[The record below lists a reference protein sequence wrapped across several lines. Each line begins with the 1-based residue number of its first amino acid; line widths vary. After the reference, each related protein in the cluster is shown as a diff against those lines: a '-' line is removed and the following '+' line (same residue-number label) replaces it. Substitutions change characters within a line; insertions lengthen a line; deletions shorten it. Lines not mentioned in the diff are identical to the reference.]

1 MTQLV
6 TKKSRNNRPSTPRFN
21 IVEQPDAIAFTVRP
35 QTVALERARQE
46 VKSKADVQ
54 RKTKTKANQNRKAY
68 PFLANVSD
76 KVAANYN
83 PDAWRE
89 NSPTISQG
97 DSQDMKRKA
106 GILISADDLA
116 GKVDLANN
124 LSSFYT
130 NLGQPLPVINKEA
143 VLRSPSKGAGI
154 VESTINY
161 GTTSPSMLA
170 IQGATT
176 LGNGRGIVEAARGA
190 WNAGSNLL
198 SKTAGVAGSLVARNP
213 GAAATVGLTALPSS
227 TTEGSSSLG
236 KKLGAVAIGFSPEIL
251 GFTYKGLQ
259 ALPYLGKFLPSNL
272 TLPKIGRG
280 LKKAATWHYGVVPQ
294 GLGIG
299 AYSLI
304 DFDTKAE
311 MDPSEMGNEVPR
323 NPTTTASTTTNVPED
338 SVLQEDGT
346 HLKLKSSLPE

>member
-35 QTVALERARQE
+35 QTVALERARQN
-46 VKSKADVQ
+46 VKAKADVQ
-54 RKTKTKANQNRKAY
+54 RKTKVKAKQNRRVY

-76 KVAANYN
+76 KIAANYD
-83 PDAWRE
+83 PEAWRE

-97 DSQDMKRKA
+97 DTQDMKRKA

-154 VESTINY
+154 VESAINY

-176 LGNGRGIVEAARGA
+176 LGNGSGIIGATREA
-190 WNAGSNLL
+190 WNTGSNLL

-213 GAAATVGLTALPSS
+213 GTAATIGLTALPSS
-227 TTEGSSSLG
+227 TTGNSISLG
-236 KKLGAVAIGFSPEIL
+236 KTLGAVAVGLSPEIL
-251 GFTYKGLQ
+251 GLTYKGLQ
-259 ALPYLGKFLPSNL
+259 KLPYLGKFLPSNL
-272 TLPKIGRG
+272 ISKIGRG
-280 LKKAATWHYGVVPQ
+280 LKKSVTWHNGIVPR
-294 GLGIG
+294 GLGFG

-304 DFDTKAE
+304 NFDTKAE
-311 MDPSEMGNEVPR
+311 MDPSEMGKTVPIS
-323 NPTTTASTTTNVPED
+323 NTTTPSITNVPQD
-338 SVLQEDGT
+338 SVTLDDGT
-346 HLKLKSSLPE
+346 HLKLRSSLPE

>member
-35 QTVALERARQE
+35 QTVALERARQN
-46 VKSKADVQ
+46 VKAKADVQ
-54 RKTKTKANQNRKAY
+54 RKTKVKAKQNRRVY

-76 KVAANYN
+76 KIAANYD
-83 PDAWRE
+83 PEAWRE

-97 DSQDMKRKA
+97 DTQDMKRKA

-124 LSSFYT
+124 LNSFYT

-143 VLRSPSKGAGI
+143 VLKSPSKGAGI
-154 VESTINY
+154 VESAINY

-176 LGNGRGIVEAARGA
+176 LGNGSGIIGATREA
-190 WNAGSNLL
+190 WNTGSNLL

-213 GAAATVGLTALPSS
+213 GTAATIGLTALPSN
-227 TTEGSSSLG
+227 TTGNSSSLG
-236 KKLGAVAIGFSPEIL
+236 KTLGAVAIGFSPEIL

-259 ALPYLGKFLPSNL
+259 ALPYIGKFLPSNL

-280 LKKAATWHYGVVPQ
+280 LKKAATWHYGVVPR

-299 AYSLI
+299 AYSLT

-311 MDPSEMGNEVPR
+311 MDPSEMGKTVQISN
-323 NPTTTASTTTNVPED
+323 TTTPSITNVPQD
-338 SVLQEDGT
+338 SVTLDDGT
-346 HLKLKSSLPE
+346 HLKLRSSLPE

>member
-21 IVEQPDAIAFTVRP
+21 IVEQPDAIAFTIRP
-35 QTVALERARQE
+35 QTVALERARQN
-46 VKSKADVQ
+46 VKAKADVQ
-54 RKTKTKANQNRKAY
+54 RKTKVKAKQNRKAY

-76 KVAANYN
+76 KIAANYD
-83 PDAWRE
+83 PEAWRE

-97 DSQDMKRKA
+97 DTQDMKRKA

-154 VESTINY
+154 VESAINY

-176 LGNGRGIVEAARGA
+176 LGNGSGIIGATREA
-190 WNAGSNLL
+190 WNTGSNLL

-213 GAAATVGLTALPSS
+213 GTTATIGLTALPSN
-227 TTEGSSSLG
+227 TTGNSSSLG
-236 KKLGAVAIGFSPEIL
+236 KTLGAVAVGLSPEIL
-251 GFTYKGLQ
+251 GLTYKGLQ
-259 ALPYLGKFLPSNL
+259 KIPYLGKFLPSELN
-272 TLPKIGRG
+272 LPKIGRG
-280 LKKAATWHYGVVPQ
+280 LKKAATWHYGVVPR
-294 GLGIG
+294 GLGFG
-299 AYSLI
+299 TYSLI
-304 DFDTKAE
+304 NFDTKAE
-311 MDPSEMGNEVPR
+311 MDPSEMGQTVQISN
-323 NPTTTASTTTNVPED
+323 TTTPSITNVPQD
-338 SVLQEDGT
+338 SVTLDDGT
-346 HLKLKSSLPE
+346 RLKLQSSLPE

>member
-35 QTVALERARQE
+35 QTVALERARQNI
-46 VKSKADVQ
+46 KAKADVQ
-54 RKTKTKANQNRKAY
+54 RKTKVKANQNRRAY

-76 KVAANYN
+76 KIAANYD
-83 PDAWRE
+83 PEAWRE
-89 NSPTISQG
+89 NSSTISQG
-97 DSQDMKRKA
+97 DTQDMKRKA

-154 VESTINY
+154 VESAINY

-176 LGNGRGIVEAARGA
+176 LGNGSGIIGATREA

-198 SKTAGVAGSLVARNP
+198 SKTAGVARSLVARNP
-213 GAAATVGLTALPSS
+213 GTAATIGLTALPSS
-227 TTEGSSSLG
+227 TTENSSSLG
-236 KKLGAVAIGFSPEIL
+236 KTLGAVAIGFSPEIL

-259 ALPYLGKFLPSNL
+259 VLPYLGKFLPSNL

-280 LKKAATWHYGVVPQ
+280 LKKAATWHYGVVPR

-311 MDPSEMGNEVPR
+311 MDPSEMGQTVPIS
-323 NPTTTASTTTNVPED
+323 NTATPSITNVPQD
-338 SVLQEDGT
+338 SITLDDGT
-346 HLKLKSSLPE
+346 HLKLRSSLPE

>member
-35 QTVALERARQE
+35 QMVALERARQN
-46 VKSKADVQ
+46 VKAKTDVQ
-54 RKTKTKANQNRKAY
+54 RKTKVKAKQNRRVY

-76 KVAANYN
+76 KIAANYD
-83 PDAWRE
+83 PEAWRE

-97 DSQDMKRKA
+97 DTQDMKRKA

-154 VESTINY
+154 VESAINY

-176 LGNGRGIVEAARGA
+176 LGNGSGIIGATREA
-190 WNAGSNLL
+190 WNTGSNLL

-213 GAAATVGLTALPSS
+213 GTAATIGLTALPSN
-227 TTEGSSSLG
+227 TTGNSSSLG
-236 KKLGAVAIGFSPEIL
+236 KTLGAVAIGFSPEIL

-280 LKKAATWHYGVVPQ
+280 LKKAATWHYGVVPR

-311 MDPSEMGNEVPR
+311 MDPSEMGRTVPIS
-323 NPTTTASTTTNVPED
+323 NTTTPSITNVPQD
-338 SVLQEDGT
+338 SVTLDDGT
-346 HLKLKSSLPE
+346 HLKLRSSLPE

>member
-35 QTVALERARQE
+35 QTVALERARQN
-46 VKSKADVQ
+46 VKAKADVQ
-54 RKTKTKANQNRKAY
+54 RKTKVKAKQNRKAY

-76 KVAANYN
+76 KIAANYD
-83 PDAWRE
+83 PEAWRE

-97 DSQDMKRKA
+97 DTQDMKRKA

-154 VESTINY
+154 VESAINY

-176 LGNGRGIVEAARGA
+176 LGNGSGIIGATREA
-190 WNAGSNLL
+190 WNTGSNLL

-213 GAAATVGLTALPSS
+213 GTAATIGLTALPSS
-227 TTEGSSSLG
+227 TTGNSSSLG
-236 KKLGAVAIGFSPEIL
+236 KTLGAVAVGLSPEIL
-251 GFTYKGLQ
+251 GLTYKGLQ
-259 ALPYLGKFLPSNL
+259 KIPYLGKF
-272 TLPKIGRG
+272 LPKIGRG
-280 LKKAATWHYGVVPQ
+280 LKKAATWHYGMVPR
-294 GLGIG
+294 GLGFG

-304 DFDTKAE
+304 NFDTNAE
-311 MDPSEMGNEVPR
+311 MNPSEMGQTVPIS
-323 NPTTTASTTTNVPED
+323 NTTTPSITNVPQD
-338 SVLQEDGT
+338 SVTLDDGT
-346 HLKLKSSLPE
+346 HLKLRSSLPE